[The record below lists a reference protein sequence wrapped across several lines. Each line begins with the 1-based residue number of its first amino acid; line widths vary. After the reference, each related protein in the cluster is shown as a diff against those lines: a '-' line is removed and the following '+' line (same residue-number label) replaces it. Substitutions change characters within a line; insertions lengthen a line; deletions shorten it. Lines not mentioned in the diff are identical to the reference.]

1 MAMLALFEA
10 PLQMLCDSPT
20 NYERNGECFRFMS
33 RIPVVWSNTVALAGS
48 PDTVAACA
56 RQSKDGSWYAAGIGT
71 SRPQPYRLRLPFLG
85 EGAWEAEIFR
95 DAADSDREPT
105 HYVHERRMV
114 ARGDELML
122 HLAPGGGFVIHFKAK
137 GSRMEQ

>member
-1 MAMLALFEA
+1 MI
-10 PLQMLCDSPT
+10 
-20 NYERNGECFRFMS
+20 

-56 RQSKDGSWYAAGIGT
+56 RQSKDGSWCAAGIGT

-122 HLAPGGGFVIHFKAK
+122 HIAPGGGFVIQFKAK
-137 GSRMEQ
+137 